1 MNNFSFKFEKKPHF
15 LFFQDKEKPVLCIYT
30 GIYQTFIIFKCV
42 KLYFKLLCGI
52 PLSVSVPAMIPLP
65 PQDKEKD
72 LKKEEEEKM
81 KKAEEDSS
89 QTLDQQEN
97 MAISGTNARHMVM
110 QKLMRKTEVWAPP
123 LSISFVYLY
132 SLCQLLVETLCF

>member
-1 MNNFSFKFEKKPHF
+1 M
-15 LFFQDKEKPVLCIYT
+15 L
-30 GIYQTFIIFKCV
+30 

-132 SLCQLLVETLCF
+132 SLCQFLVETLCF